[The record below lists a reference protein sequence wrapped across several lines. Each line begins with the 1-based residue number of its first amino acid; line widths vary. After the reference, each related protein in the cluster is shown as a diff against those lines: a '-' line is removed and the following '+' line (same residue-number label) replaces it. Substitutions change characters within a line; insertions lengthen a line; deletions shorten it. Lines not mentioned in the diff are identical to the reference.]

1 MLWLVN
7 IPMNPISRFPSRSVW
22 FLGVQNDEVPL
33 STEESKTDTADV
45 TGDMKLESN
54 NPEVPLDFLPKPS
67 PQHYNDDDI
76 LAPYIV
82 LFWKINLRA
91 VKKTTTVWFWRKINI
106 LFKTVYCISWLCLVK
121 PNYNECIPLVNVF
134 VCPKNSEVY
143 CYGTI
148 TTSWDISQLNGYS
161 LHCFRRYIGHKCT
174 RILRNIV
181 KLATFAFVQKEIIS
195 SRLNLLIL

>member
-1 MLWLVN
+1 M
-7 IPMNPISRFPSRSVW
+7 
-22 FLGVQNDEVPL
+22 PL

-91 VKKTTTVWFWRKINI
+91 VKKTTTV
-106 LFKTVYCISWLCLVK
+106 
-121 PNYNECIPLVNVF
+121 
-134 VCPKNSEVY
+134 
-143 CYGTI
+143 
-148 TTSWDISQLNGYS
+148 
-161 LHCFRRYIGHKCT
+161 
-174 RILRNIV
+174 
-181 KLATFAFVQKEIIS
+181 
-195 SRLNLLIL
+195 